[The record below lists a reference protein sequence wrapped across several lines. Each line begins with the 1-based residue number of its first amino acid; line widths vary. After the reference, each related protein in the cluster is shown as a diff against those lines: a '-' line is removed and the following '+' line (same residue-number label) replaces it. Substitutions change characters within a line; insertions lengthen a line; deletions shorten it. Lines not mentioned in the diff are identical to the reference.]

1 MACCAHKSTRPTFI
15 VEVVK
20 ALLLYHT
27 LQNVGWLLETADQLD
42 TVDIERSFVSNA
54 QSKFEVDLIS
64 S

>member
-1 MACCAHKSTRPTFI
+1 MACCVHKSTRPTFI
-15 VEVVK
+15 VEAVK